1 MLNDR
6 RIRINTSDQ
15 WIRGVQKTYRS
26 GFGSGS
32 ARLQFSVCSLFKI
45 GLQKTFKAL
54 KKKYLGGLC
63 YCESAFPLQNKL
75 FRPKSFSIRDLMPIR
90 TQNRPSLLMPYQIWI
105 RIRILPYF
113 LHKLENLI
121 YISFILNMFIYL
133 FSVTGL
139 KICNIVDYLTFFG
152 EKLNMALHLVETGLG
167 SESGLRGSGCRSDRI
182 RIHRTVLGFN
192 YLNHL

>member
-1 MLNDR
+1 
-6 RIRINTSDQ
+6 
-15 WIRGVQKTYRS
+15 
-26 GFGSGS
+26 
-32 ARLQFSVCSLFKI
+32 
-45 GLQKTFKAL
+45 
-54 KKKYLGGLC
+54 
-63 YCESAFPLQNKL
+63 
-75 FRPKSFSIRDLMPIR
+75 MPIR

-167 SESGLRGSGCRSDRI
+167 SESGL
-182 RIHRTVLGFN
+182 
-192 YLNHL
+192 